1 MEMWGDAEVSRGV
14 RAWKDASLLMIRF
27 AQLVSHNHI
36 SHTYIIHNQHYFFF
50 PSLSYSIDDCMSLG
64 GILH

>member
-36 SHTYIIHNQHYFFF
+36 SHTYITNIIFSF
-50 PSLSYSIDDCMSLG
+50 PLSLPLLMIVCL
-64 GILH
+64 